1 MYLFGKSSILPYKL
15 LFVVMHFVGAVVS
28 LNTICA
34 IGDTALAFVTIPN
47 VLALILLS
55 GIAKKL
61 TDDYF
66 NAFKPGMTRDEYLSV
81 ARSRAKSHKSGSEV

>member
-15 LFVVMHFVGAVVS
+15 IFVVMHFVGAVAG
-28 LNTICA
+28 LNTVWG
-34 IGDTALAFVTIPN
+34 IGDTAIALLTIPN
-47 VLALILLS
+47 VLALLLLS

-66 NAFKPGMTRDEYLSV
+66 SAFKPGMTRDEYLTV
-81 ARSRAKSHKSGSEV
+81 ARSRIEKHESGSEI